1 MAYVGFTFLDGQTRD
16 PTADDAVR
24 FTPVE
29 LRVIAL
35 AERID
40 ATREIDAGSRLGR
53 FVEWAAGI
61 RLPRPLADQ
70 RLETL
75 RRFASLARHHAD
87 RVDEAD
93 IAEMRHA
100 GYSPSQIQGLFDYL
114 SHDHPSIA

>member
-1 MAYVGFTFLDGQTRD
+1 MAYLGFTLLDGQTRAA
-16 PTADDAVR
+16 TADDAGQ

-53 FVEWAAGI
+53 FVEWASGI

-87 RVDEAD
+87 RVEEAD
-93 IAEMRHA
+93 IAAMQRA
-100 GYSPSQIQGLFDYL
+100 GYSPTQIQGLFDYL
-114 SHDHPSIA
+114 SHQHPYLA